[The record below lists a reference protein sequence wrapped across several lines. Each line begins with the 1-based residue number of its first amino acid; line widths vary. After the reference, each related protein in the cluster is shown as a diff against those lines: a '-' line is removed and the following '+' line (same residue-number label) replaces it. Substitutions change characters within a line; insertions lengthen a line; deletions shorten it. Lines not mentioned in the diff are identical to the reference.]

1 MSNSDKP
8 VLTGLTQGKSATQ
21 QQVLSN
27 HLSESLLAWLKPR
40 FNSVFDKVDDSLFD
54 QAERSGNN
62 QYQQQFFETMRMLR
76 VERETI
82 SLSFY
87 KRIRQGW
94 RQVKS
99 PEELEKTIDLD
110 SLSIM
115 HKDQLEEQVAND
127 TMIERAQNNC
137 GNGLEFLIKR
147 SQVLMPNIHQ
157 DNLPYH
163 PKYICKTFS
172 QALENVEIDISC
184 KLIILKLFDRHL
196 LSQLSEC
203 YQEANQAF
211 INAKILPDL
220 NAGLARNST
229 TGSNNSLQNQT
240 NNTIEE
246 TDQNPQDFAALR
258 NMLGADQTHGTS
270 ANSQAINPQDFN
282 ALRNLIAQHPNGISN
297 AGDQNN
303 IPTNGASLQTGNQT
317 LPNGTANM
325 TSHSSNVNHVAQIPE
340 LISILNQIQ
349 LTDQSSSTGTAIP
362 LERIQGAIKN
372 ELNTKAVNQ
381 VDNDAINLV
390 AMLFEFILGDP
401 QLSVHMKEL
410 LGRLQIPMLK
420 VAILDHDFFSD
431 ALHPA
436 RRLLNGLA
444 RAGQSWDPKEN
455 LEEDRYYQ
463 IISKIISRVSSEFKE
478 DLSLFSDLN
487 EKLEQLL
494 ASQERRQ
501 GASEHKLKL
510 AEEAQAKV
518 QIAKIQACE
527 MIVDLCESSI
537 VPTFLQEFLNEQWS
551 RVLSKAVLLESESK
565 IQQASLVITDLL
577 WSIQPQQMTLNRP
590 EFLKVVPRLLKTIRA
605 VGADMK
611 FEEEAMKA
619 FFDNLQRIHLG
630 EVSLSNY
637 KEGSEDVDLSD
648 FEDLGDKEDGHS
660 ELDLS
665 EFEDL
670 GLHKKKAHAQLDTT
684 QTEHADNSLN
694 DSESGELPDNVI
706 TFKAQQTD
714 HEEPDALPSCDPA
727 FYEKVN
733 EFSMGARFDLT
744 KDDETIRCNLA
755 VVVKSI
761 GKYVF
766 VNRHGIKVDEKNI
779 DQMALSLQ
787 DGTLKHLDDSQLF
800 DRALEAVIGS
810 LRQQQA

>member
-27 HLSESLLAWLKPR
+27 RLSELLLAWLKPR

-76 VERETI
+76 VERESI
-82 SLSFY
+82 SLAFY

-99 PEELEKTIDLD
+99 PEDIAKTVDID

-127 TMIERAQNNC
+127 TMIERVQNNC
-137 GNGLEFLIKR
+137 GHSLEFLIKR
-147 SQVLMPNIHQ
+147 SQVLMPNIQQ
-157 DNLPYH
+157 DDLPHH
-163 PKYICKTFS
+163 PKYICKSFS
-172 QALENVEIDISC
+172 HALDNVEIDISC
-184 KLIILKLFDRHL
+184 RLIILKLFDRHL

-211 INAKILPDL
+211 IDAQILPDL
-220 NAGLARNST
+220 TAGFTRKKS
-229 TGSNNSLQNQT
+229 TGSNGSLQNQVNDAT
-240 NNTIEE
+240 QGA
-246 TDQNPQDFAALR
+246 DQHPQDFSELR
-258 NMLGADQTHGTS
+258 NMLGSAQTQGTTS
-270 ANSQAINPQDFN
+270 SQAINPQDFN
-282 ALRNLIAQHPNGISN
+282 ALRNLIAQHPNGISHS
-297 AGDQNN
+297 GEQNN
-303 IPTNGASLQTGNQT
+303 IPTNGGSLQTGNQT
-317 LPNGTANM
+317 SFDGAANM
-325 TSHSSNVNHVAQIPE
+325 ISHSANVSHVAQIPE
-340 LISILNQIQ
+340 LISILNQFQ
-349 LTDQSSSTGTAIP
+349 LTDQSSNTGAVIP
-362 LERIQGAIKN
+362 LEKIRGAIKN

-381 VDNDAINLV
+381 VDNDVINLV

-444 RAGQSWDPKEN
+444 RAGQAWDPKEK
-455 LEEDRYYQ
+455 LEEDHYYQ
-463 IISKIISRVSSEFKE
+463 IISKIISRISSEFKE
-478 DLSLFSDLN
+478 DISLFSDLN

-494 ASQERRQ
+494 ASQQRRQ

-518 QIAKIQACE
+518 QIANIQALE
-527 MIVDLCESSI
+527 MITDLCESSI
-537 VPTFLQEFLNEQWS
+537 TPPFLINFLNEQWS
-551 RVLSKAVLLESESK
+551 RVLSKAVLLESESR

-605 VGADMK
+605 VGTDMK

-648 FEDLGDKEDGHS
+648 FEDLGHKEDGPS

-670 GLHKKKAHAQLDTT
+670 GLHKKTNFAKSNDNQLNHSDSNDDT
-684 QTEHADNSLN
+684 DN
-694 DSESGELPDNVI
+694 DDLPDNVI
-706 TFKAQQTD
+706 TFKSQQTD
-714 HEEPDALPSCDPA
+714 SDEPSSIPSCDPA
-727 FYEKVN
+727 FYEQVN

-744 KDDETIRCNLA
+744 KNDETIRCNLA
-755 VVVKSI
+755 VVIKSI

-766 VNRHGIKVDEKNI
+766 VNRHGIKVDEKST